1 MPILEAKGL
10 VKEFGRLRAVNQV
23 NLSVEEGE
31 LTAIIGPN
39 GAGKT
44 TFFNLISGRLRPT
57 TGRVIFQG
65 KDITGLPPSRIARLG
80 ISRTFQITHIF
91 PELSV
96 FDNVKIAVLS
106 RRGQTGRLFVAND
119 RLEDV
124 NEETERLLSLI
135 GLAERRDIP
144 CTALSH
150 GEQRHVEL
158 GIALALG
165 PKLLLLDEPTAGM
178 APQETAEMVALIRD
192 LAHKQNVTILLT
204 EHDME
209 VVFSIAQRIVV
220 MHQGAII
227 ADGTPEEVK
236 GNPKV
241 REAYLGESD

>member
-1 MPILEAKGL
+1 MSILETKGL
-10 VKEFGRLRAVNQV
+10 VRDFGRLRAVNQV
-23 NLSVEEGE
+23 DLMVEEGE

-44 TFFNLISGRLRPT
+44 TLFNLITGRLRPT
-57 TGRVIFQG
+57 AGRVIFQQQ
-65 KDITGLPPSRIARLG
+65 DITGLPPSRIARLG
-80 ISRTFQITHIF
+80 ISRTFQVTHIF
-91 PELSV
+91 PELSI

-106 RRGQTGRLFVAND
+106 RRGETARLFSASD
-119 RLEDV
+119 RLPEVDS
-124 NEETERLLSLI
+124 ETEEVLSVL
-135 GLAERRDIP
+135 GLAGRWDTP
-144 CTALSH
+144 CVALSH

-178 APQETAEMVALIRD
+178 APQETAEMVAFIRD

-220 MHQGAII
+220 MHQGSII
-227 ADGTPEEVK
+227 ADGTPGEVR
-236 GNPKV
+236 GDVSV
-241 REAYLGESD
+241 REAYLGE